1 MRKKY
6 SKLLFSLKSNDW
18 FRSVCLET
26 TTKSPTFGTR
36 YSLSPILAPFNRR
49 NFTSS
54 SESMDEAISSD
65 IIIRSRYFDSTFVKI
80 ILSIMSHFYTLEDL
94 K

>member
-1 MRKKY
+1 MTGLDPCVWRQPA
-6 SKLLFSLKSNDW
+6 
-18 FRSVCLET
+18 
-26 TTKSPTFGTR
+26 TKSPTFPFGTR

-54 SESMDEAISSD
+54 SEPMDEAISSGVD